1 MSEKLAEAA
10 LDQLFRSARTYNAFL
25 PKEVSEEQLHAL
37 YELAKFGPTSANS
50 SPMRLVFVKS
60 AAAKE
65 KLKPFLSDGN
75 RAKTMAAPV
84 TAIVASDHAFYEQ
97 LPRLFPHADAR
108 SWFAGN
114 QPLIDVTAF
123 RNATL
128 QGAYVIMA
136 ARALGLDCGPMSG
149 FDNAGVDQ
157 AFFAGTPVKSNFLIN
172 IGYGDSSRDLFARS
186 PRLPFDEA
194 CRVE

>member
-10 LDQLFRSARTYNAFL
+10 LDQLFRTARTYNAFL
-25 PKEVSEEQLHAL
+25 PKEVTDEKLHAL
-37 YELAKFGPTSANS
+37 YDLAKFGPTSANS
-50 SPMRLVFVKS
+50 SPMRLVFVRS

-65 KLKPFLSDGN
+65 KLKPFLSEGN

-84 TAIVASDHAFYEQ
+84 TAIVATDYEFHDK
-97 LPRLFPHADAR
+97 LPQLFPHADAR

-114 QPLIDVTAF
+114 QALIDGTAF

-128 QGAYVIMA
+128 QGAYLIMA

-149 FDNAGVDQ
+149 FDSAGVDQ
-157 AFFAGTPVKSNFLIN
+157 VFFAGTPIKSNFLIN
-172 IGYGDSSRDLFARS
+172 IGYGDASRDLFPRS
-186 PRLPFDEA
+186 PRLSFDEV
-194 CRVE
+194 CHVE

>member
-10 LDQLFRSARTYNAFL
+10 LDQLFRTARTYNAFL
-25 PKEVSEEQLHAL
+25 PKDVSDAQLHEL

-50 SPMRLVFVKS
+50 SPMRLVWVKS
-60 AAAKE
+60 KEGKE
-65 KLKPFLSDGN
+65 KLKPFLSEGN
-75 RAKTMAAPV
+75 RAKTIAAPV
-84 TAIVASDHAFYEQ
+84 TAIIANDHSFYEK
-97 LPRLFPHADAR
+97 LPQLFPHADAR

-114 QPLIDVTAF
+114 QDLIDRTAF

-136 ARALGLDCGPMSG
+136 ARAIGLDCGPLSG

-157 AFFAGTPVKSNFLIN
+157 AFFAGTPIKSNFLIN
-172 IGYGDSSRDLFARS
+172 IGYGDASRDLFARS
-186 PRLPFDEA
+186 PRLSFDEA